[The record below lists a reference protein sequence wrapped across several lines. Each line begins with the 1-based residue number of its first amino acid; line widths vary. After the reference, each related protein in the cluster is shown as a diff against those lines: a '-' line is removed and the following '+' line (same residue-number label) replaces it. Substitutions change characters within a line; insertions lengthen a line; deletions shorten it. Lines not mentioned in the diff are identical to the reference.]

1 MLYIHDNKDI
11 HNGLHIL
18 TGLPSSNLS
27 LSMNSCLDIPSS
39 DLSLSMNSCLSLV
52 EHEHSNL
59 DALVLNCQ
67 PISLPIF
74 YFICITVVIILTVI
88 GLFMAGNPIPGT
100 EGIRT
105 IPGSIFIPP
114 VNYGE
119 VIPAN
124 KMPGIYRPNGIPS
137 HYPGVSGPSIGEAK
151 PVEPHAKP
159 LGPKPVYFPT
169 KL

>member
-1 MLYIHDNKDI
+1 MLYMYDNKHI
-11 HNGLHIL
+11 HSNGLSMLIA
-18 TGLPSSNLS
+18 LPSSNLS
-27 LSMNSCLDIPSS
+27 LSLNSCLYIG
-39 DLSLSMNSCLSLV
+39 

-59 DALVLNCQ
+59 NALVLNCQ

-74 YFICITVVIILTVI
+74 YFICITVVIILAVI

-105 IPGSIFIPP
+105 IPGSIYIPP
-114 VNYGE
+114 NNYGE
-119 VIPAN
+119 TIPAN

-137 HYPGVSGPSIGEAK
+137 HYPGVSGPSIGGAA
-151 PVEPHAKP
+151 PIEPRAEP